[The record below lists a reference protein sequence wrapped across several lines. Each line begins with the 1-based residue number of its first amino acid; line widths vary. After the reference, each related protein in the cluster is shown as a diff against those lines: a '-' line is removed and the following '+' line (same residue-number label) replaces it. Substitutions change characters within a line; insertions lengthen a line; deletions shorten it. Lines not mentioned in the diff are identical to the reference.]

1 MGEEFTGDHQELC
14 GLNHQQTLSSYIKDK
29 LCFRYAE
36 EFNKK
41 SLSEFKSYLES
52 ETWIPL
58 KIPLDFKFRELEDLL
73 LGDKSKEA
81 IDSVQP
87 NFSFSTSK
95 IDAILLD
102 PKPVISSFSDEEDAD
117 CDLVDDIDEGNI
129 DEEEESKFRRHLNH
143 AHDDSGASRMINVGG
158 LRSVSHLNQSG
169 GSIIRASGKGPEVLV
184 SRQSPTKRGVCQSAY
199 SLIKSI
205 VLSYFDLMT
214 GSCTTV
220 AFDLFIKL
228 TQIVDLY
235 IYFLF
240 ERLSLETD
248 RTKLLQDYQSENHQ
262 RGQESEDLSRFESAH
277 QLFKY

>member
-102 PKPVISSFSDEEDAD
+102 PKPVISSFS
-117 CDLVDDIDEGNI
+117 